1 MVRALTTQGDIVI
14 LPCWLGQY
22 HDVALTKTAFDA
34 EAVTKHQFP
43 LILYVNPLVGLSLA
57 CRLSIPLKKK

>member
-1 MVRALTTQGDIVI
+1 MI

-57 CRLSIPLKKK
+57 CRLSIPLKEK